1 MTEPARRR
9 WRNPIPRWICVLLVL
24 GAILSAIGFVQ
35 IRWIEDVAKAQR
47 QHAAAEVQAAVA
59 KLTSDFDTEI
69 TRVHVA
75 FESPGLA
82 SDPPTALRDR
92 FAMWRDLAPNPKLVS
107 DVTLLEAARRPAPP
121 PFHTRPGLPGQPG
134 APTGIDL
141 VDMPDGRN
149 VALMVPLIPGHVTML
164 VPEGGSLTRTMP
176 GSGPPRT
183 AQIVLDMNYIEH
195 QFIPELV
202 ARAFAD
208 KRADLQILIANN
220 ADPNRVIWRSEPDG
234 NAARQSADFSA
245 PFFTL
250 RPGCFT
256 DIRGA
261 GNGEGGRFPGG
272 TPGMAAVAGSRQVA
286 DGLLREIIGQRT
298 TCDQQPPGPRPVG
311 NWRIYVRYRAGSVDA
326 VTTRFRSWSIGL
338 SLGVLLILFLAGLML
353 VLSTERARSLAK
365 VQKEFAATVSHELRT
380 PLSAIRIAADNLS
393 QGIVENRAQA
403 QRYGSLIAA
412 QVQHLTS
419 LVSDVLMF
427 SHSEASPEIP
437 GVEAVSVEAV
447 VENALSNCAADFKT
461 AGFHVERQ
469 LRTPL
474 PDILANHHLITQC
487 LINIF
492 QNAIKYARSGK
503 FLGVEAS
510 AWNSGSLPGVQIEIV
525 DHGPGIPRDELP
537 RVFEP
542 FYRGREARS
551 SQTSGLG
558 LGLSIVKRIVDGH
571 RGQIDVRSGPNSH
584 TRFRIWIPAAN
595 IQNGAEG

>member
-1 MTEPARRR
+1 
-9 WRNPIPRWICVLLVL
+9 LVL
-24 GAILSAIGFVQ
+24 GAILSAIGIVQ
-35 IRWIEDVAKAQR
+35 IRWIEDVATAQR
-47 QHAAAEVQAAVA
+47 QHAAAVVRAAA
-59 KLTSDFDTEI
+59 ERFTSDFDTEI

-75 FESPGLA
+75 FETPSLA
-82 SDPPTALRDR
+82 SDALEALQHR
-92 FAMWRDLAPNPKLVS
+92 FTMWRDLAPYPKLVS
-107 DVTLLEAARRPAPP
+107 EVKLVEAARPPAPP
-121 PFHTRPGLPGQPG
+121 PFKTRPGLPGQPG
-134 APTGIDL
+134 TPTGIDL

-149 VALMVPLIPGHVTML
+149 VALMVPLIPGHVTMV
-164 VPEGGSLTRTMP
+164 VPEGGSLARMMP
-176 GSGPPRT
+176 APGPPRT
-183 AQIVLDMNYIEH
+183 AQIVLDMIYIER
-195 QFIPELV
+195 QFIPELM

-208 KRADLQILIANN
+208 RRADFQILIVKN

-234 NAARQSADFSA
+234 NAARRSADLSA

-250 RPGCFT
+250 RPGCFME
-256 DIRGA
+256 INGAANGA
-261 GNGEGGRFPGG
+261 GRRFPGG
-272 TPGMAAVAGSRQVA
+272 TPGMAAVAGSSQA
-286 DGLLREIIGQRT
+286 TDGLLRQIMGWRT
-298 TCDQQPPGPRPVG
+298 TCDQQPLGPRPVG

-326 VTTRFRSWSIGL
+326 VTTRFRTWSMGL

-365 VQKEFAATVSHELRT
+365 LQMEFAATVSHELRT

-393 QGIVENRAQA
+393 QGMVENRSQA
-403 QRYGSLIAA
+403 QRYGSLITA

-419 LVSDVLMF
+419 LVSDVLLF

-437 GVEAVSVEAV
+437 AVEAVSVEAV
-447 VENALSNCAADFKT
+447 IENALSNCAADFKT

-469 LRTPL
+469 LCTPL

-510 AWNSGSLPGVQIEIV
+510 ACNSGSLPGVQIDII

-584 TRFRIWIPAAN
+584 TRFRIWIPAA
-595 IQNGAEG
+595 ISQDGAEG